1 MNFDIITQL
10 YDEKLKMR
18 FWPMNSVQDIWNEIL
33 KILSKELTP
42 TAIQTWFSECKPI
55 DWDNSRLILCAQ
67 NDFTQGIIVSRF
79 SGVIKAALYDIFSS
93 DCEVTVLA
101 GEEGLQEYLETKS
114 PSSKNDM
121 LPEMQGFTFDR
132 FIVGNSNKFAYA
144 AAKAVAAHPGGQ
156 DYNPLFIYGNSG
168 LGKTHLLFAIGQS
181 IHEHFPKKRIA
192 YVKGDDFTNRMIN
205 SLQNRKMQEFRDEFR
220 KVDLFLVDDIQ
231 FIAGKQSTQEEFFH
245 TFNSI
250 YEAGN
255 QIVITSDRPPLEMSL
270 LDDRLRTRFEGGV
283 MADVQPPDLE
293 TRMVIIRNKAAQLG
307 LILSEDA
314 ILYIA
319 NNITA
324 NIRQLEGVIKKLT
337 AYKEILNEVI
347 TTESVKRAIEDVIRT
362 GSDIPKPDKIMRE
375 TSRYYSISEDE
386 IRGLNRSK
394 LPTEARQVAMYLMR
408 SLTNLSLKE
417 IGEQFTGRN
426 HATVLSSIRKIE
438 DILKIDPAM
447 AAKIRDISSN
457 INSI

>member
-1 MNFDIITQL
+1 MVETVSEIASLWGRILQKVK
-10 YDEKLKMR
+10 EKL
-18 FWPMNSVQDIWNEIL
+18 
-33 KILSKELTP
+33 
-42 TAIQTWFSECKPI
+42 
-55 DWDNSRLILCAQ
+55 
-67 NDFTQGIIVSRF
+67 NDSNIFDAFFAASYVDHMEGSTLVVVANTGLA
-79 SGVIKAALYDIFSS
+79 AALLDTKYR
-93 DCEVTVLA
+93 
-101 GEEGLQEYLETKS
+101 GLLNTCILETTGTNLGLVFVEEEHLKKEAPVDKK
-114 PSSKNDM
+114 PSFFKESHLNPNYTFKN
-121 LPEMQGFTFDR
+121 FV
-132 FIVGNSNKFAYA
+132 VGQSNREAYQA
-144 AAKAVAAHPGGQ
+144 SLMISENPGKL
-156 DYNPLFIYGNSG
+156 YNPLLIYSNSG